1 MSDPDL
7 LIVDEPTRGIDVGA
21 KYEVYS
27 IINDLAAQGK
37 AIWVISSE
45 LEELMGICD
54 RIIVMGNGEI
64 RGELTRNEFDKERIM
79 AAAFN
84 QMGKEEK

>member
-1 MSDPDL
+1 M
-7 LIVDEPTRGIDVGA
+7 
-21 KYEVYS
+21 
-27 IINDLAAQGK
+27 
-37 AIWVISSE
+37 ISSE

-64 RGELTRNEFDKERIM
+64 RGELKREDFDKERIM

-84 QMGKEEK
+84 QVGKEEK